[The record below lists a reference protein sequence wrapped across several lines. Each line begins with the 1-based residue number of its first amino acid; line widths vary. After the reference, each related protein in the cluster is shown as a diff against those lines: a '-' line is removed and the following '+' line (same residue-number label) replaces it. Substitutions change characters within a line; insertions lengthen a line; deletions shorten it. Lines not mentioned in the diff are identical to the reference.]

1 MKINE
6 LLIAI
11 LFAGSI
17 LFLSCGITPTEET
30 ESPINETTEDATE
43 TTQASAIDVQVV
55 GTWVMITE
63 DGTEKG
69 FTLNANGTFEN
80 INMADLTI
88 TQWDAPNAQLL
99 LTGPSA
105 EGAEPVLT
113 VCSIARGMP
122 DVLTVNDGTNDI
134 EFTRKK

>member
-1 MKINE
+1 MKINT
-6 LLIAI
+6 LLFAI
-11 LFAGSI
+11 LFAVSM
-17 LFLSCGITPTEET
+17 LFVSCGETASEET
-30 ESPINETTEDATE
+30 TVEEITVDTAKTTEV
-43 TTQASAIDVQVV
+43 SAIDVQVV

-69 FTLNANGTFEN
+69 FTLNADGTFAN
-80 INMADLTI
+80 INMTDLTI
-88 TQWDAPNAQLL
+88 TQWDAPNAQLI

-105 EGAEPVLT
+105 EGAEPEVT
-113 VCSIARGMP
+113 VWSITRALP

>member
-1 MKINE
+1 MKINA
-6 LLIAI
+6 L
-11 LFAGSI
+11 LFAM
-17 LFLSCGITPTEET
+17 LFAVTMLFVSCGETASEET
-30 ESPINETTEDATE
+30 TVQEITVDTTETTEV
-43 TTQASAIDVQVV
+43 SAIDVQVV

-69 FTLNANGTFEN
+69 FTLNADGTFAN
-80 INMADLTI
+80 INMTDLKI
-88 TQWDAPNAQLL
+88 TQWDAPNAQLI

-105 EGAEPVLT
+105 EGAEPVVT
-113 VCSIARGMP
+113 VWSIARVMP